1 MTNNGLRTVLHS
13 WATPEVN
20 RQQRAAAELNP
31 TSGENAQA
39 QWWSITLLLRRGG
52 RVNSSHITRPH
63 LPTQHSH
70 EYVFT
75 LFNWLFFLFRGST
88 QLCCHFSY
96 RLNARFLWITY
107 ERFLLKGCDIC
118 SLFYNVVR
126 QDEIT
131 LYFEL
136 KLTLFFVHLLCTNLL
151 VCLTT
156 LCLWV

>member
-20 RQQRAAAELNP
+20 RQQRAAAELNS

-63 LPTQHSH
+63 LPTQHCH

-75 LFNWLFFLFRGST
+75 LFNWLLFLLRGST

-96 RLNARFLWITY
+96 KCTFFVNFLRNISAK
-107 ERFLLKGCDIC
+107 RMRHLLFFLLQRDKTGK
-118 SLFYNVVR
+118 N
-126 QDEIT
+126 
-131 LYFEL
+131 
-136 KLTLFFVHLLCTNLL
+136 
-151 VCLTT
+151 
-156 LCLWV
+156 